1 MKISE
6 SPPIR
11 DLVHK
16 HIQIKAYR
24 ISCNHLKRCIVQG
37 RLLGVEEKL
46 YKMFVL
52 LVVRG
57 VVHSWQRVVCQ
68 VVYKVLVLG
77 VSKSGKENLKRIAW
91 GLDVGHKDQTRINH
105 LCLRL
110 LSFSVIY
117 FLYLQVRLF
126 V

>member
-24 ISCNHLKRCIVQG
+24 INCNHSKRSIVQG

-46 YKMFVL
+46 YKVFVL

-57 VVHSWQRVVCQ
+57 VVHIWQRSFCQ

-91 GLDVGHKDQTRINH
+91 GLDVGHKDRTNINI
-105 LCLRL
+105 LSLRL
-110 LSFSVIY
+110 HYFLSFV
-117 FLYLQVRLF
+117 L
-126 V
+126 